1 MTNTREPHVKA
12 SLQMCFIIILSAI
25 IVAGCQPIPPSTA
38 PLIPTL
44 PPASL
49 TDLDSVMGQT
59 VFVPAYAEVFYGS
72 ANETLALTTTL
83 AIHNSD
89 PQNAI
94 VVSSVRY
101 YNTEGALVREYVEV
115 PIQLTAM
122 ATTAIVIE
130 PQEGKGGWGA
140 NFLVE
145 WSAQTAVY
153 EPIIEAVMVSRRGT
167 EGVSFISPGRVLTEK
182 TSD

>member
-1 MTNTREPHVKA
+1 MKRRFQIAIFVIISVLGLVGCQTNT
-12 SLQMCFIIILSAI
+12 
-25 IVAGCQPIPPSTA
+25 PSTG

-44 PPASL
+44 PPASF

-72 ANETLALTTTL
+72 ADETLPLTTTL

-89 PQNAI
+89 PTHVI

-101 YNTEGALVREYVEV
+101 YNTEGTLVREYVEA
-115 PIQLTAM
+115 PIQLAAM
-122 ATTAIVIE
+122 ATHAIVIE
-130 PQEGKGGWGA
+130 PQQGGGWGA

-145 WSAQTAVY
+145 WAAQEAVY

-167 EGVSFISPGRVLTEK
+167 EGVSFTSPGRVLAEK
-182 TSD
+182 TSDS